1 MTVLSIISIIF
12 AVVML
17 GFSLMVYRAE
27 ADEGDKIG
35 MVAALVFVIGM
46 VLWVLTAFC
55 LLVVSAGGVRKW

>member
-27 ADEGDKIG
+27 VDEGDKIG